1 MLQSVHKFSY
11 SLENLGRVFCSVG
24 PKKINSETKHN
35 RRIHLLQLPYVVS
48 TWVGNKTN
56 KKQTWEYNND
66 LLIC

>member
-35 RRIHLLQLPYVVS
+35 RRIHLLQLRGQYMS
-48 TWVGNKTN
+48 WQQNK
-56 KKQTWEYNND
+56 
-66 LLIC
+66 